1 MKKKEI
7 NYQLLIRRICLIV
20 LDIICIIAA
29 SILAL
34 LTRFEFDF
42 SQIPKEFLKVIY
54 KYGPFTIVITLIIFS
69 LFRIYSSLW
78 EYAGIE
84 EVFSLIAACLVAAV
98 AKIVIILF
106 TWSVMPRSWY
116 VLDTIYLMILIGA
129 TRVSYRL
136 IRLRRQNR
144 TFPWSKRKK
153 VMIIGGGEAGRSLIT
168 EIQNSKYL
176 DQKVVCIIDDDPYKI
191 GRYIKGV
198 KVVGNRNSIKKS
210 VKKYNVQQI
219 ILTIPSANAAK
230 IRPIVEICQDTNCEL
245 MIRPGVY
252 QLVNGEVRASKLRPV
267 NIDDLLGRD
276 EVYVN
281 LDEVMD
287 YVSGRVIMVTGGGG
301 SIGSELCRQIAKH
314 SPKQLIIFDIYEN
327 NAYDIQQELLREQPK
342 LDLVVLIGSV
352 RDENRINSIFE
363 QYRPEI
369 IYHAAA
375 HKHVP
380 LMEGSPNEAIKNNV
394 LGTYNMVRM
403 ADKWNVKRFV
413 QISTK
418 TREMSSK
425 LMTFEVEAFYNFD
438 TIKSF
443 GIAPHYSR
451 LMRWW
456 QGKFKDVSLEYN
468 MFSIKTNILLSV
480 MGTGVEFIAFGYC
493 LFLLWTHTITYGT
506 MTLFLQQ
513 RSNLSGAF
521 NNVVSIIPSFLN
533 SSVSAHRIRELV
545 ELPKEMHISESEE
558 LDPFAEDGFEVLMKD
573 VNFAYVEGTR
583 VITDSYFKACP
594 GEIVALVGPS
604 GEGKTTMIR
613 LILGL
618 IRPQEGEA
626 VIVASNGREIVLNA
640 ETRHFF
646 AYVPQG
652 NTILSGTIAE
662 NMRMVKEDATDEEII
677 EALKIA
683 CAWEFVEKLPDTINS
698 ALGERGRGLSEG
710 QAQRIS
716 IARAVLRNAPILLL
730 DEATSALDVTT
741 ERKVLRNIIEQKP
754 NKTCIVTTH
763 RPSVLNMCQR
773 VYRVMETK
781 VTELD
786 EEESSRMAMDF

>member
-78 EYAGIE
+78 EYARIE

-230 IRPIVEICQDTNCEL
+230 IRPIVEICQDTNCEF
-245 MIRPGVY
+245 MILPGVY

-413 QISTK
+413 QISTDKAVNPTNIMGASKRICEMIIQTYNKESNTEYVAVRFGNVLGSNGSVIPLFKKQIAEGGPVTVTHPEIIRYFMTIPEAVSLVLQAGAYAKGGEIFVLDMGEPVKILDLAFRTGQAKRPDDEVIHYQVEMTENLDEIKEDLLGKK
-418 TREMSSK
+418 TGRVIYRDNLTVFQTLGGECRFINFLGMDWHYAVSSQEGMNQYHVWFVPEVAEMLDQDTVYLAAFSLEKQAIRDHAMILHSAYMCYEDTAVLFSAPSETGKSTQAGLWEKYRGTWTVNGDRSLLIREEDGWYANGWPVCGSS
-425 LMTFEVEAFYNFD
+425 EICNN
-438 TIKSF
+438 KSYPVRA
-443 GIAPHYSR
+443 IVMLSQAKENRISR
-451 LMRWW
+451 LK
-456 QGKFKDVSLEYN
+456 GLEALRKVMEQITIN
-468 MFSIKTNILLSV
+468 AWNSEFQIQAMDELEILLKEVPVYHLECDISEDAV
-480 MGTGVEFIAFGYC
+480 RC
-493 LFLLWTHTITYGT
+493 LEDV
-506 MTLFLQQ
+506 
-513 RSNLSGAF
+513 LSG
-521 NNVVSIIPSFLN
+521 
-533 SSVSAHRIRELV
+533 
-545 ELPKEMHISESEE
+545 
-558 LDPFAEDGFEVLMKD
+558 
-573 VNFAYVEGTR
+573 
-583 VITDSYFKACP
+583 
-594 GEIVALVGPS
+594 
-604 GEGKTTMIR
+604 
-613 LILGL
+613 
-618 IRPQEGEA
+618 
-626 VIVASNGREIVLNA
+626 
-640 ETRHFF
+640 
-646 AYVPQG
+646 
-652 NTILSGTIAE
+652 
-662 NMRMVKEDATDEEII
+662 
-677 EALKIA
+677 
-683 CAWEFVEKLPDTINS
+683 
-698 ALGERGRGLSEG
+698 GRG
-710 QAQRIS
+710 
-716 IARAVLRNAPILLL
+716 
-730 DEATSALDVTT
+730 
-741 ERKVLRNIIEQKP
+741 
-754 NKTCIVTTH
+754 
-763 RPSVLNMCQR
+763 
-773 VYRVMETK
+773 
-781 VTELD
+781 
-786 EEESSRMAMDF
+786 EE

>member
-1 MKKKEI
+1 MTFEVEAFYNFDTIKSFGIAPHYSRLMRWWQGKFKDVSLEYNMFSIKTNILLSVMGTGVEFIAFGYCLFLLWTHTITYGTMTLFLQQRSNLSGAFNNVVSIIPSFLNSSVSAHRIRELVELPKEVHISESEELDPFAEDGFEVLMKDVNFAYVEGTRVITDSYFKACPGEI
-7 NYQLLIRRICLIV
+7 VALVGPSGEGKTTMIRLILGLIRPQEGEAVINKYSNGDVLNRFNGDIGTVSSNAISWLPTIV
-20 LDIICIIAA
+20 IAIYNFIA
-29 SILAL
+29 TFLVILHYNAVMAILAL
-34 LTRFEFDF
+34 ASAPFMLLMSRF
-42 SQIPKEFLKVIY
+42 
-54 KYGPFTIVITLIIFS
+54 
-69 LFRIYSSLW
+69 
-78 EYAGIE
+78 
-84 EVFSLIAACLVAAV
+84 
-98 AKIVIILF
+98 
-106 TWSVMPRSWY
+106 M
-116 VLDTIYLMILIGA
+116 
-129 TRVSYRL
+129 
-136 IRLRRQNR
+136 
-144 TFPWSKRKK
+144 
-153 VMIIGGGEAGRSLIT
+153 
-168 EIQNSKYL
+168 
-176 DQKVVCIIDDDPYKI
+176 
-191 GRYIKGV
+191 
-198 KVVGNRNSIKKS
+198 IKK
-210 VKKYNVQQI
+210 Q
-219 ILTIPSANAAK
+219 
-230 IRPIVEICQDTNCEL
+230 
-245 MIRPGVY
+245 
-252 QLVNGEVRASKLRPV
+252 
-267 NIDDLLGRD
+267 
-276 EVYVN
+276 
-281 LDEVMD
+281 
-287 YVSGRVIMVTGGGG
+287 
-301 SIGSELCRQIAKH
+301 
-314 SPKQLIIFDIYEN
+314 
-327 NAYDIQQELLREQPK
+327 REYSQ
-342 LDLVVLIGSV
+342 
-352 RDENRINSIFE
+352 
-363 QYRPEI
+363 
-369 IYHAAA
+369 
-375 HKHVP
+375 
-380 LMEGSPNEAIKNNV
+380 
-394 LGTYNMVRM
+394 
-403 ADKWNVKRFV
+403 
-413 QISTK
+413 K

-545 ELPKEMHISESEE
+545 ELPKEVHISESEE

-683 CAWEFVEKLPDTINS
+683 CAWDFVEKLPDTINS

>member
-84 EVFSLIAACLVAAV
+84 EVFSLIVACLAAAV

-219 ILTIPSANAAK
+219 ILTMPSANAAK
-230 IRPIVEICQDTNCEL
+230 IRPIVEICRDTNCEL
-245 MIRPGVY
+245 MILPGVY
-252 QLVNGEVRASKLRPV
+252 QLVNGEVKASKLRPV

-276 EVYVN
+276 EVHVN
-281 LDEVMD
+281 LNEVMD

-394 LGTYNMVRM
+394 LGSNGSVIPLF
-403 ADKWNVKRFV
+403 KK
-413 QISTK
+413 QIAEGGPVTV
-418 TREMSSK
+418 THPEIIRYF
-425 LMTFEVEAFYNFD
+425 MTIPEA
-438 TIKSF
+438 
-443 GIAPHYSR
+443 
-451 LMRWW
+451 
-456 QGKFKDVSLEYN
+456 VSL
-468 MFSIKTNILLSV
+468 V
-480 MGTGVEFIAFGYC
+480 
-493 LFLLWTHTITYGT
+493 
-506 MTLFLQQ
+506 LQA
-513 RSNLSGAF
+513 GAY
-521 NNVVSIIPSFLN
+521 
-533 SSVSAHRIRELV
+533 A
-545 ELPKEMHISESEE
+545 K
-558 LDPFAEDGFEVLMKD
+558 G
-573 VNFAYVEGTR
+573 
-583 VITDSYFKACP
+583 
-594 GEIVALVGPS
+594 GEIFVLDM
-604 GEGKTTMIR
+604 GEPVKILDLARNMIR
-613 LILGL
+613 LSGYKVDQDIKIEFTGL
-618 IRPQEGEA
+618 RPGEKLY
-626 VIVASNGREIVLNA
+626 EEL
-640 ETRHFF
+640 
-646 AYVPQG
+646 
-652 NTILSGTIAE
+652 L
-662 NMRMVKEDATDEEII
+662 MDEEGMT
-677 EALKIA
+677 
-683 CAWEFVEKLPDTINS
+683 DT
-698 ALGERGRGLSEG
+698 
-710 QAQRIS
+710 
-716 IARAVLRNAPILLL
+716 
-730 DEATSALDVTT
+730 
-741 ERKVLRNIIEQKP
+741 P
-754 NKTCIVTTH
+754 NKLIHIGHPIDVDEVKLAHALRVLESEAQNETDDMRLIVESIVPTYH
-763 RPSVLNMCQR
+763 PKLNKSTQ
-773 VYRVMETK
+773 
-781 VTELD
+781 
-786 EEESSRMAMDF
+786 

>member
-7 NYQLLIRRICLIV
+7 NYQLLIRRIGLIV

-198 KVVGNRNSIKKS
+198 KVVGNRNSI
-210 VKKYNVQQI
+210 
-219 ILTIPSANAAK
+219 
-230 IRPIVEICQDTNCEL
+230 
-245 MIRPGVY
+245 
-252 QLVNGEVRASKLRPV
+252 
-267 NIDDLLGRD
+267 
-276 EVYVN
+276 
-281 LDEVMD
+281 
-287 YVSGRVIMVTGGGG
+287 
-301 SIGSELCRQIAKH
+301 
-314 SPKQLIIFDIYEN
+314 
-327 NAYDIQQELLREQPK
+327 
-342 LDLVVLIGSV
+342 
-352 RDENRINSIFE
+352 FE

-403 ADKWNVKRFV
+403 ADKWNAKRFV
-413 QISTK
+413 QISTDK
-418 TREMSSK
+418 AVNPTNIMGASKRICEMIIQTYNKESDTEYVAVRFGNVLGSNGSVIPLFK
-425 LMTFEVEAFYNFD
+425 KQIAEGGPVTVTHPEIIRYFMTIPEA
-438 TIKSF
+438 
-443 GIAPHYSR
+443 
-451 LMRWW
+451 
-456 QGKFKDVSLEYN
+456 VSL
-468 MFSIKTNILLSV
+468 V
-480 MGTGVEFIAFGYC
+480 
-493 LFLLWTHTITYGT
+493 
-506 MTLFLQQ
+506 LQA
-513 RSNLSGAF
+513 GAY
-521 NNVVSIIPSFLN
+521 
-533 SSVSAHRIRELV
+533 A
-545 ELPKEMHISESEE
+545 K
-558 LDPFAEDGFEVLMKD
+558 G
-573 VNFAYVEGTR
+573 
-583 VITDSYFKACP
+583 
-594 GEIVALVGPS
+594 GEIFVLDM
-604 GEGKTTMIR
+604 GEPVKILDLARNMIR
-613 LILGL
+613 LSGYKVDQDIKIEFTGL
-618 IRPQEGEA
+618 RPGEKLY
-626 VIVASNGREIVLNA
+626 EEL
-640 ETRHFF
+640 
-646 AYVPQG
+646 
-652 NTILSGTIAE
+652 L
-662 NMRMVKEDATDEEII
+662 MDEEGMT
-677 EALKIA
+677 
-683 CAWEFVEKLPDTINS
+683 DT
-698 ALGERGRGLSEG
+698 
-710 QAQRIS
+710 
-716 IARAVLRNAPILLL
+716 
-730 DEATSALDVTT
+730 
-741 ERKVLRNIIEQKP
+741 P
-754 NKTCIVTTH
+754 NKLIHIGHPIDVDEVKLAHALRVLESAAQNETDDMRLIVESIVPTYH
-763 RPSVLNMCQR
+763 PKLNKSTQ
-773 VYRVMETK
+773 
-781 VTELD
+781 
-786 EEESSRMAMDF
+786 